1 MQVNYL
7 KTEANTMFVVIFLCA
22 GLGDNYLASVAQF
35 TQREAKGT
43 LLLQQFYLS
52 IIAVAC
58 SEQSEGFRN
67 SIQL

>member
-1 MQVNYL
+1 
-7 KTEANTMFVVIFLCA
+7 MFVVIFLCA

-52 IIAVAC
+52 IIAVQDCDATKAK
-58 SEQSEGFRN
+58 
-67 SIQL
+67 